1 MGRAG
6 GGGGKS
12 PTDQANMATQ
22 RTTMAAALAARRRWD
37 SLPARFTK
45 ARAHLFVLHG
55 THEHSGR
62 PCYEDLA
69 FACNSSGLIV
79 SSFDFQGHGT
89 RGGDG
94 CRGDFGSLDNAIAES
109 IELIKSERKASATT
123 EVPFIVF
130 GHSLG
135 SLVAFLLSHE
145 LATAALPG
153 PSLVILSGFAMDS
166 VSPPFG
172 VKALTPVLRAAP
184 SVIHK
189 ITEVLSGLNPHG
201 PACPLPP
208 PTELTHDEERAAHS
222 LRDPLMHHGWIQ
234 NRTALALL
242 EGRARCA
249 RLLPDWG
256 RSFPFLL
263 IHGGEDSLCPKSACE
278 ALLRHSPQ
286 PDKTL
291 RLYDGCFHEVLNER
305 QPERD
310 AAIRDIQL
318 WIEQRLDQMQ
328 QAASIGVAEGASTLR
343 SRL

>member
-1 MGRAG
+1 M
-6 GGGGKS
+6 
-12 PTDQANMATQ
+12 
-22 RTTMAAALAARRRWD
+22 TTGMAAALAARRRWD
-37 SLPARFTK
+37 CLPSRFAK

-62 PCYEDLA
+62 ACYEDLA
-69 FACNSSGLIV
+69 LACNSSGLLV
-79 SSFDFQGHGT
+79 SSFDFQGHG
-89 RGGDG
+89 RRDG
-94 CRGDFGSLDNAIAES
+94 ESCRGDFGSLDNAIAES
-109 IELIKSERKASATT
+109 IALIKSEREACATT
-123 EVPFIVF
+123 GLPFIVF

-135 SLVAFLLSHE
+135 SLVAFLVSHK
-145 LATAALPG
+145 LATSALPR

-166 VSPPFG
+166 ISPPFG
-172 VKALTPVLRAAP
+172 VKALTPILRAAP

-189 ITEVLSGLNPHG
+189 ITKVLSGLNPHG

-249 RLLPDWG
+249 QLVSDWG

-263 IHGGEDSLCPKSACE
+263 IHGAEDNLCPKSACLT
-278 ALLRHSPQ
+278 LLQHSPQ

-305 QPERD
+305 QPARD
-310 AAIRDIQL
+310 EAIRDVQL
-318 WIEQRLDQMQ
+318 WIEQRLDRMTNNAGE
-328 QAASIGVAEGASTLR
+328 AADSIRLR

>member
-1 MGRAG
+1 
-6 GGGGKS
+6 
-12 PTDQANMATQ
+12 
-22 RTTMAAALAARRRWD
+22 
-37 SLPARFTK
+37 
-45 ARAHLFVLHG
+45 
-55 THEHSGR
+55 
-62 PCYEDLA
+62 
-69 FACNSSGLIV
+69 
-79 SSFDFQGHGT
+79 
-89 RGGDG
+89 
-94 CRGDFGSLDNAIAES
+94 
-109 IELIKSERKASATT
+109 
-123 EVPFIVF
+123 
-130 GHSLG
+130 
-135 SLVAFLLSHE
+135 
-145 LATAALPG
+145 
-153 PSLVILSGFAMDS
+153 
-166 VSPPFG
+166 
-172 VKALTPVLRAAP
+172 
-184 SVIHK
+184 
-189 ITEVLSGLNPHG
+189 
-201 PACPLPP
+201 
-208 PTELTHDEERAAHS
+208 
-222 LRDPLMHHGWIQ
+222 MHHGWIQ